1 MQRLVITPKQK
12 QATQIF
18 LTPEQCH
25 YLRRV
30 LRLRT
35 GDRFVALDG
44 AGRSW
49 IVQLEEDA
57 AQVVDTLAE
66 SLTELPVT
74 VTLMMSLPKGSGFDE
89 VVRCCTEL
97 GVTTLM
103 PITSTRTLL
112 RPSPKKL
119 ERWRRIAQEATEQSE
134 RQIVPTITDVLG
146 FTAAL
151 AEISQQ
157 ETNRYICVARGD
169 VPHLL
174 NSLEATHP
182 ITLAVGCEGGWT
194 QAEVE
199 SAIAHQ
205 FQPVSLGRRVLRA
218 VTAPMTALSLVAA
231 TLEKD

>member
-1 MQRLVITPKQK
+1 MQRLVIAPKQK

-25 YLRRV
+25 YLQRV

-44 AGRSW
+44 LGKSW
-49 IVQLEEDA
+49 IVQLDEDSA
-57 AQVVDTLAE
+57 HVVDTLAA
-66 SLTELPVT
+66 SLTELPVA
-74 VTLMMSLPKGSGFDE
+74 VTLMMALPKGNGFDE

-112 RPSPKKL
+112 QPSPKKL
-119 ERWRRIAQEATEQSE
+119 ERWRRIAQEATEQAE
-134 RQIVPTITDVLG
+134 RQIVPTLTDVLD
-146 FTAAL
+146 FTTAL
-151 AEISQQ
+151 EEVSQQ
-157 ETNRYICVARGD
+157 QTNRYICVARGD

-174 NSLEATHP
+174 NSLEANCS

-194 QAEVE
+194 QEE
-199 SAIAHQ
+199 TDSAIAHQ

-218 VTAPMTALSLVAA
+218 VTAPITALSLVAA